1 MSAFMGERASL
12 ANRPSLTVGEAK
24 AATRQAR
31 QGRAARQT
39 AALEACL
46 DGLQRELQAARLV
59 EQGARQ
65 ELEDQHAAIL
75 EEESRLLASFRRD
88 VEGSCSAQRLGQAEA
103 EAQLS
108 LAQQDAAELGAR
120 LQELQG
126 SATPP
131 GTSRRSGTASWCR
144 RQLAVPWIPRS
155 GLPKPPKELRVLA
168 PGLRCPGVQARGRRS
183 RSWNS

>member
-12 ANRPSLTVGEAK
+12 ANRPSLTVDEAK

-46 DGLQRELQAARLV
+46 DGLQRELEAARLV

-65 ELEDQHAAIL
+65 ELEDQRAAIL
-75 EEESRLLASFRRD
+75 EEESRLLVSFRRD

-103 EAQLS
+103 EAQHS

-126 SATPP
+126 SADAARDEQEKRH
-131 GTSRRSGTASWCR
+131 S
-144 RQLAVPWIPRS
+144 
-155 GLPKPPKELRVLA
+155 VL
-168 PGLRCPGVQARGRRS
+168 VQAAVGGPLDS
-183 RSWNS
+183 EVWASEAPEGIKGC